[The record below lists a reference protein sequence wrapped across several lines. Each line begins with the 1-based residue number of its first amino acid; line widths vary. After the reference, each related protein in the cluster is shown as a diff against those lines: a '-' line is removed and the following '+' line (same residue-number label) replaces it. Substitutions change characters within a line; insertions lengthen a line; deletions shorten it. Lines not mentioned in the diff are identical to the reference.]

1 MIFRPQSK
9 YSNRMKSIVFGASGP
24 YGFLEVLLAQTL
36 RYGGTGAPGVYL
48 PYRLTLRV
56 YRKGQFV
63 IHNSMAVL
71 LQPASGI
78 TFFYDIAFGITS
90 SLC

>member
-1 MIFRPQSK
+1 MSADFQAAIQILQEDEIHCFRGLGK
-9 YSNRMKSIVFGASGP
+9 GYP

-71 LQPASGI
+71 LL
-78 TFFYDIAFGITS
+78 TS
-90 SLC
+90 TSLRHHVLL